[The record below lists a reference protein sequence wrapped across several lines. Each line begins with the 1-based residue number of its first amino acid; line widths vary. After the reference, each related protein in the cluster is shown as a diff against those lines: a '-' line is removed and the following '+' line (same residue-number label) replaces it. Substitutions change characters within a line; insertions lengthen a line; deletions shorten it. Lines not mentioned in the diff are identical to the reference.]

1 MSLNDIILRD
11 TSYPP
16 LTDKG
21 AALTY
26 GEMDG
31 NFIELYAYLVTMNQ
45 GGGVPA
51 FSMATPYTGTVWVSY
66 AGKIYRHIGAGTS
79 TGQVPTSYPAVWQEA
94 TIGELAHVQ
103 GTDQGLDSGGANAVT
118 AAEVYDVVNNEVI
131 FGTLAAFNTLQ
142 GLGDLKVGRMYAI
155 TDALNWGTL
164 IVKAV
169 TASKVAAAA
178 QVAVRLPDP
187 AQLHPDLVWTKVQT
201 YAASDIVQW
210 DSLAYVNMTGSVE
223 SVQQGKV
230 RIDLTAPQAN
240 ITPTGAYN
248 YAIGVYDGT
257 NYMGV
262 VAHGRVTIRGHP
274 FGASVGYVGVTSPFP
289 YVPTNDVKFL
299 GAVTGAYIAGSSS
312 TGAAVKIGR
321 NLVLTY
327 PATASA
333 TNGVNAVVNTTNA
346 AGVALIAK

>member
-210 DSLAYVNMTGSVE
+210 DSLAYVNMTGSNGSTSPYFDAVNWQ
-223 SVQQGKV
+223 V
-230 RIDLTAPQAN
+230 IDRADPEYIDTLLEVTATLGGGTFTLTAAHQSELSTTLGGLDITAGAVPQLYVLDDGVYWN
-240 ITPTGAYN
+240 N
-248 YAIGVYDGT
+248 YAD
-257 NYMGV
+257 
-262 VAHGRVTIRGHP
+262 
-274 FGASVGYVGVTSPFP
+274 
-289 YVPTNDVKFL
+289 
-299 GAVTGAYIAGSSS
+299 AGSEE
-312 TGAAVKIGR
+312 IGR
-321 NLVLTY
+321 AHV
-327 PATASA
+327 
-333 TNGVNAVVNTTNA
+333 
-346 AGVALIAK
+346 